1 MLCLKIKTCNK
12 FYSFLF
18 FTILFNFTG
27 VCYAQ
32 PAGKSNSVDIVEGIK
47 LVEEGI
53 YVSPNHFNYYLLI
66 VIVLV
71 IVFIIVLLDDL
82 FKRRNLNSQK
92 RLLQVSESRLQI
104 AVGSAGIHLREYDFL
119 TGKDIT
125 PPEFAETLGVFSNIR
140 LPKPNLDKIAQ
151 IYFHKDDTSDCK
163 SQLDRIINGQEQKVF
178 FEARVLKGGK
188 YEWRALVCQRAGV
201 GRGELYRERVI
212 LFSYDISVRKV
223 LEVFEKEQ
231 EEKLIHADKMIA
243 LGTLVAGVAH
253 EINNPNSSITFG
265 VPIVKAM
272 YSDMYRELEKY
283 SSESGI
289 IKIGSYTLKEAK
301 EAGETMLGNIE
312 QSAQRIKRIVTDLR
326 NYARA
331 DQFGEIRDNVDI
343 NDVVKSSV
351 RLLKSSLKGKCVL
364 RMELAE
370 ALPLVQGNFQRLEQ
384 VIVNLVN
391 NATESLP
398 YPEGHVLICT
408 DYNKNDDKV
417 HIIVSDEGVGMKNE
431 VLSQVLNPFFTTK
444 RDQGGIGLGL
454 SVSHSIAKEHRGSIR
469 FNSKVGAGTVVTFT
483 IPVSSLK

>member
-1 MLCLKIKTCNK
+1 MVCLKIKTYNK
-12 FYSFLF
+12 FCSLLI
-18 FTILFNFTG
+18 FTILLYFTG

-32 PAGKSNSVDIVEGIK
+32 PAGENDSGNIVVGK
-47 LVEEGI
+47 NLVEEGV
-53 YVSPNHFNYYLLI
+53 YVSPDHYNYYLVI

-71 IVFIIVLLDDL
+71 ILLVVVLLDDL
-82 FKRRNLNSQK
+82 FRRRNLNSQK
-92 RLLQVSESRLQI
+92 RLLQVSESRLQL

-151 IYFHKDDTSDCK
+151 IYFHKDDIADCK
-163 SQLDRIINGQEQKVF
+163 NQLGKILDGQEQKVF

-188 YEWRALVCQRAGV
+188 YEWRALVCQRAG
-201 GRGELYRERVI
+201 GRRGELYRERVI
-212 LFSYDISVRKV
+212 LFSYDISIRKV

-265 VPIVKAM
+265 MPIVKAM
-272 YSDMYRELEKY
+272 YFDMHRELEKY
-283 SSESGI
+283 SGESGSVR
-289 IKIGSYTLKEAK
+289 IGNYSLKEAK
-301 EAGETMLGNIE
+301 EAGVTMFGNIE

-331 DQFGEIRDNVDI
+331 DQFGEIRDDVDI

-364 RMELAE
+364 RLELAE
-370 ALPLVQGNFQRLEQ
+370 TLPLVQGNFQRLEQ

-398 YPEGHVLICT
+398 YPEGQVLICT
-408 DYNKNDDKV
+408 DYNLEDDKV
-417 HIIVSDEGVGMKNE
+417 RVVVSDEGVGMKND
-431 VLSQVLNPFFTTK
+431 VLTQVLNPFFTTK

-469 FNSKVGAGTVVTFT
+469 FNSKVGSGTVVTFI
-483 IPVSSLK
+483 IPVNSRK